1 MFRKRILINR
11 KRFEEAIKRLIA
23 LLLCIAAVFLLS
35 GCTEIKLTHP
45 LGGSTLLEINDT
57 KCSMGTG
64 LFALL
69 EAKEN
74 YKDADDS
81 LIWNRTIGNTT
92 LACYLKDTV
101 TDELLRYTSAQVM
114 AKNLT
119 IFISEEDRAKAEKDA
134 EALYAEL
141 NSRYNLA
148 RYNISW
154 EDAVDLM
161 LKRTYYN
168 KVYDKLSE
176 NILMEISESDTKA
189 IEISYVFIQKADGIE
204 TAEKMR
210 NEVKG
215 GEDFV
220 SVCDAYGYEPVTDL
234 TVSKGDLP
242 AAVEAKAFA
251 LRDNEVSEIVETRDG
266 YYILYCLEDYKVAE
280 SLANKNRI
288 IADAKEE
295 RFQNAYEEFAKTNKM
310 RFNQA
315 VWDEY
320 DLTAMK

>member
-1 MFRKRILINR
+1 MNGKCIGSFIRRASAAILV
-11 KRFEEAIKRLIA
+11 
-23 LLLCIAAVFLLS
+23 IAAVFLLS

-57 KCSMGTG
+57 QCSMGTG

-74 YKDADDS
+74 YKDADDA
-81 LIWNRTIGNTT
+81 LLWTRTIGDTT
-92 LACYLKDTV
+92 LAAYLKDTV
-101 TDELLRYTSAQVM
+101 TDELLRYTAAQVM

-119 IFISEEDRAKAEKDA
+119 VFIGEEDRAQAEKDA
-134 EALYAEL
+134 EALFADL

-154 EDAVDLM
+154 EDAVDL
-161 LKRTYYN
+161 LIKRTYYN

-176 NILMEISESDTKA
+176 NIYMEISESDTKA
-189 IEISYVFIQKADGIE
+189 IEISYVLIPTEDGIE
-204 TAEKMR
+204 VAEKMR

-215 GEDFV
+215 GADFK
-220 SVCDAYGYEPVTDL
+220 SVCSAYGYEPVTDL
-234 TVSKGDLP
+234 TVTKGDLA
-242 AAVEAKAFA
+242 AAVEVKAFA
-251 LRDNEVSEIVETRDG
+251 LRDNEVSEIIETRDG

-288 IADAKEE
+288 IADAKKE
-295 RFQNAYEEFAKTNKM
+295 RFQNAYEEFARTNKM
-310 RFNQA
+310 RFNTA
-315 VWDEY
+315 AWDEY
-320 DLTAMK
+320 DLTVMN